1 MFSSF
6 TIDLLSSLPIE
17 VLFPGNVLRIL
28 NVLKIIRVLR
38 LTAIINKMN
47 VDEETKSL
55 LRMAQLIFDLVL
67 VMHIV
72 GSLWHYICKVEQL
85 WIPPLDWVHAG

>member
-1 MFSSF
+1 MASIFFFLSDIFFQMNTTYYDSDGEEIFQKSKIRKNYLFSSF

-17 VLFPGNVLRIL
+17 FFFPGTVLRIL

-55 LRMAQLIFDLVL
+55 LRMA
-67 VMHIV
+67 
-72 GSLWHYICKVEQL
+72 
-85 WIPPLDWVHAG
+85 